1 MTDRQASQPWI
12 DGMKRAEPRDAGVN
26 SAVVAAFLDDAAASG
41 LEIHGLMLYRAG
53 RVAVEGWW
61 WPYRADRPRI
71 MHSVTKSVMASAIG
85 LALQEGRFRLQ
96 DKVVSFFPEYLPAGV
111 DDKLAS
117 MTVENLLT
125 MRAGHAAET
134 SGSIWRGI
142 HTSWTAEFF
151 KIPVVYQPGTTFMY
165 TSAASYMLSAILTK
179 VTGETL
185 HDYLRPRF
193 FEPLGIKDEQWDIGP
208 DNINPGGNGLTMKTA
223 DLLKLGVLHAQ
234 RGIWEGRRVL
244 AQEWIAEAT
253 RSHGP
258 DNYGYQ
264 WATAADGAYLAIG
277 IFMQF
282 VMVFPR
288 QQATLA
294 VVGASQ
300 EGSKLF
306 LPVVQRHFPLSFE
319 TQLPAAEAAKADER
333 LRARLNAAGSAPQI
347 VSYPAKS
354 AARISG
360 KTFRI
365 EPNAAGVT
373 AVRFV
378 FENDRCVFH
387 LADAD
392 GDHTVVCGLQDWIE
406 SHTNIPGADLH
417 HGYTLESA
425 VVVASARWL
434 DENTLQ
440 MTWIFA
446 DTAFRDTV
454 ICSFDSDRVTATR
467 SVNVNSAALTW
478 PKLSGGLVRR

>member
-1 MTDRQASQPWI
+1 V
-12 DGMKRAEPRDAGVN
+12 GVN
-26 SAVVAAFLDDAAASG
+26 SAVVEAFLDDAATAG
-41 LEIHGLMLYRAG
+41 LEIHGLMLHRAG

-85 LALQEGRFRLQ
+85 LALEEGRFKLR
-96 DKVVSFFPEYLPAGV
+96 DKVISFFPESLPAVV

-185 HDYLRPRF
+185 HDYLKPRF
-193 FEPLGIKDEQWDIGP
+193 FEPLGIVDERWDLGP
-208 DNINPGGNGLTMKTA
+208 DNINPGGNGLTMRTA

-234 RGIWEGRRVL
+234 GGLWEGRRVL
-244 AQEWIAEAT
+244 SSEWIAAAT

-264 WATAADGAYLAIG
+264 WVSAADDAFLAIG
-277 IFMQF
+277 LFMQF

-294 VVGASQ
+294 VIGALQ
-300 EGSKLF
+300 EGSQF
-306 LPVVQRHFPLSFE
+306 YLPVVKRYFPRAFAE
-319 TQLPAAEAAKADER
+319 QLPAAEAAKADAHLRDR
-333 LRARLNAAGSAPQI
+333 LTAVGNAPQI
-347 VSYPAKS
+347 VSHPS
-354 AARISG
+354 QTAAQISG
-360 KTFRI
+360 RSFRI
-365 EPNAAGVT
+365 EPNALGVT

-378 FENDRCVFH
+378 FERDRCVFH
-387 LADAD
+387 LADAS
-392 GDHTVVCGLQDWIE
+392 GEHSVICGLAGWIE
-406 SHTNIPGADLH
+406 SDTDIPGADLH
-417 HGYTLESA
+417 HGYALDSA

-440 MTWIFA
+440 MIWIFA

-454 ICSFDSDRVTATR
+454 DCRFESGRVTVSR
-467 SVNVNSAALTW
+467 SVNVNSGALSW
-478 PKLSGGLVRR
+478 PRLSGA